1 MQFHLHYCDVN
12 YAHSIYLCGCMKKV
26 HWQVIKISWAC
37 KLTYLMY
44 LHIKYLHMM
53 CELQSEMWMQLKIHN
68 LHCAYSWSSAM
79 KFRKAIACLTRSCFT
94 SVKPF
99 FFFLY
104 LLRIRR
110 VGQIWK
116 LIMTAFLSV
125 NLSLWLSL
133 NYNYGIS
140 KNFRPL
146 KYLLKRINE
155 HRKKDSLK

>member
-1 MQFHLHYCDVN
+1 MLNSECLLSKYLLTLMSCNSIFTTVTWIMLTP
-12 YAHSIYLCGCMKKV
+12 IYLCGCMKKV

-99 FFFLY
+99 FFLVFITY
-104 LLRIRR
+104 TPR
-110 VGQIWK
+110 G
-116 LIMTAFLSV
+116 A
-125 NLSLWLSL
+125 NLKT
-133 NYNYGIS
+133 NYDSIS
-140 KNFRPL
+140 FS
-146 KYLLKRINE
+146 E
-155 HRKKDSLK
+155 S